1 MELLEFARG
10 PGLALALALFLG
22 GTAWRLIAIL
32 RFPVK
37 PDYSQPRSAATGRG
51 ALRAIVSRMVPHA
64 AFRERTLASMVHA
77 YGYHLGLAIVFFGYG
92 PHIAFIER
100 LTGLTWP
107 AVPGWLFALAV
118 AFTFVG
124 LFYALFARLSSPV
137 LHLLS
142 TFDDYFSW
150 FVTLLPM
157 LTGMALISLPIE
169 TRVYPASLANPLWVA
184 IHLLSLELLLAWL
197 PFGKLAHA
205 FLVFFSRGAT
215 GAAFARKGA
224 AL

>member
-1 MELLEFARG
+1 
-10 PGLALALALFLG
+10 
-22 GTAWRLIAIL
+22 
-32 RFPVK
+32 
-37 PDYSQPRSAATGRG
+37 
-51 ALRAIVSRMVPHA
+51 
-64 AFRERTLASMVHA
+64 
-77 YGYHLGLAIVFFGYG
+77 
-92 PHIAFIER
+92 

-107 AVPGWLFALAV
+107 AVPGWFFALAV

-137 LHLLS
+137 LRLLS

-197 PFGKLAHA
+197 PFGKLGHA